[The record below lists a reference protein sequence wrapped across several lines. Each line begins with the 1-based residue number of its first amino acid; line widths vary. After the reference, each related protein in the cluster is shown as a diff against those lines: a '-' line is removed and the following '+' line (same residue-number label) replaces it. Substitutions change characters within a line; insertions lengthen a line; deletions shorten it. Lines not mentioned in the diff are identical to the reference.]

1 MVFLQDANYFPPV
14 VDGFWGVGQLPPHRS
29 VWCRQSVERAHNPW
43 SQAQLLQM
51 AGVRDKAWVREG
63 VDLPASHNIP
73 PYSVVRFPLFRVV
86 QDNCSQTIYFCA
98 RGAIG
103 GCSHLKQSTSLRW
116 CFLPECG
123 GWDQSEALRAPFGA
137 FYFRLVSLSAG
148 DVKLDLSCFHSRV
161 LVYFVFPKHFIR
173 WRKSRGERVTGMDL
187 NVRQKERV

>member
-1 MVFLQDANYFPPV
+1 MVSEGWDNCHLIV
-14 VDGFWGVGQLPPHRS
+14 VYGAGSPWKEPTTHGRRHSCYRWLVCEIRPGWGR
-29 VWCRQSVERAHNPW
+29 
-43 SQAQLLQM
+43 
-51 AGVRDKAWVREG
+51 G
-63 VDLPASHNIP
+63 VDLPASHHIP

-173 WRKSRGERVTGMDL
+173 WRKSRGECVTGMDL